1 MSLALLTSAEDALAA
16 CQALARQLEA
26 AHAWCILRYAESLAG
41 LRPHSGACWIAA
53 GGGHAIFTGPSP
65 FSFAVG
71 LGLNGPVAAEEVDA
85 VEAFF
90 TARNLHTAVEIT
102 PLTDAAL
109 VELLQT
115 RGYRPRE
122 VGTVLYRDLT
132 GGPEIP
138 ESAPAGVSLRWA
150 EPGDVDLWVEM
161 LTKYFYAD
169 DPGPERRANMV
180 ALFNVPDSLT
190 ALAYV
195 DGEFAG
201 IAGGMLPGHM
211 GVVPIFGS
219 STLPQFRQRGVHAAL
234 LNFRLRCARQA
245 GAGMCLAT
253 ATPGSDSERNLQR
266 CGFTIAYE
274 KRTYVK

>member
-26 AHAWCILRYAESLAG
+26 AHAWCILRYAESLAR
-41 LRPHSGACWIAA
+41 LRPQSGACWIPV

-71 LGLNGPVAAEEVDA
+71 LGLNGPVAAEQVDA

-90 TARNLHTAVEIT
+90 SARNVHTAVEIT

-109 VELLQT
+109 VDLLQT

-122 VGTVLYRDLT
+122 VSTVLCRDLMS
-132 GGPEIP
+132 GPEIP

-150 EPGDVDLWVEM
+150 EPRDVDLWVEM
-161 LTKYFYAD
+161 LSKYFYAD

-180 ALFNVPDSLT
+180 ALFNVPGSLT

-201 IAGGMLPGHM
+201 IAGGMLPGRM

-234 LNFRLRCARQA
+234 LNFRLRRARQA